1 MSSKN
6 VEIENKLIEFIAG
19 HAEVNPSS
27 LNATMLIKNTGIDSI
42 GIAELMFDI
51 EEHYNIEL
59 DSAQELQDR
68 FELGTISDLAGQLAE
83 KLEPELEV

>member
-1 MSSKN
+1 MSN
-6 VEIENKLIEFIAG
+6 VNIEIESKLIEFIAN
-19 HAEVNPSS
+19 HAEVSPAS
-27 LNATMLIKNTGIDSI
+27 LNASMLIKNTGIDSI

-51 EEHYNIEL
+51 EEYYNIEL

-68 FELGTISDLAGQLAE
+68 FELGTISDLANQLAG

>member
-1 MSSKN
+1 MSSRN
-6 VEIENKLIEFIAG
+6 AEIENQLIEFIAG
-19 HAEVNPSS
+19 HAEVSPSS
-27 LNATMLIKNTGIDSI
+27 LNAAMLIKNTGIDSI

-59 DSAQELQDR
+59 DNAQELQDR
-68 FELGTISDLAGQLAE
+68 FELGTISDLASQLAE